1 MCSHAW
7 AESWLNKSVYKKMWS
22 HCIFLLPRWHPAVL
36 ICGGW
41 LHIHKP
47 AWKFVPTPPQKRKS
61 FSEVVRPWNRAF
73 LRKGSVW
80 RLVLCFSV
88 NELTAQDECSSCILT
103 PSCKIIIYCIKPV
116 SLIARFVYSELFL
129 SNYPLFLF
137 VCEKILSELAR
148 INKREKQ
155 VKMLFTLLFCI
166 LSQLVVLACYKPQ
179 SLQSLSHNA

>member
-1 MCSHAW
+1 MPGQNLDWINLFTKRCEVTVYSCCLDGILLF
-7 AESWLNKSVYKKMWS
+7 SSVVADYTFINPLGNLS
-22 HCIFLLPRWHPAVL
+22 QP
-36 ICGGW
+36 
-41 LHIHKP
+41 
-47 AWKFVPTPPQKRKS
+47 PPQKRKS